1 MRYTVFETNDMY
13 KHSIKLY
20 EVTLKTVLYA
30 DVLFVVNFGMDV
42 ISIWLTFLIV
52 HQKTSAPRLLS
63 ASALG
68 GAYGVLSVVI
78 GSSGLVSFLL
88 SIIVSFIMIFISA
101 CGRLTLKYYLKYTL
115 ILWGVGALSGGIIT
129 ALCTLG
135 GNVYDIRTHNSSFF
149 ILAGGVAAA
158 TAVVRLFSNNRISDN
173 CKVIIKEFGSVFE
186 FEALVDS
193 GNVASEPISS
203 LPIIFVSK
211 TVFSINHDIDV
222 LTSANVE
229 TEKLSN
235 NMKRKIRIVS
245 IRTVNDSCVKYA
257 VIPEEVYIVRRRSK
271 KRVRAAVVIE
281 DKPDY
286 NGFAGI
292 VPASLLR

>member
-1 MRYTVFETNDMY
+1 M
-13 KHSIKLY
+13 
-20 EVTLKTVLYA
+20 KTVLYA

-52 HQKTSAPRLLS
+52 HQKTSALRLLS

-78 GSSGLVSFLL
+78 GPSGMVSFLL
-88 SIIVSFIMIFISA
+88 SIVVSFIMILISA
-101 CGRLTLKYYLKYTL
+101 CGRLAMKYYLKYTL

-135 GNVYDIRTHNSSFF
+135 GNIYDIRTHNSSFF

-173 CKVIIKEFGSVFE
+173 CKVIIKEFGAVYE

-193 GNVASEPISS
+193 GNLVTEPISS

-211 TVFSINHDIDV
+211 TVFLKNNDIDV
-222 LTSANVE
+222 LTSACVD
-229 TEKLSN
+229 TDKLTN

-245 IRTVNDSCVKYA
+245 ISTVNDSGVRYA
-257 VIPEEVYIVRRRSK
+257 VIPEDVYIVKRKSK
-271 KRVRAAVVIE
+271 KRARCAVVIE
-281 DKPDY
+281 DKADY
-286 NGFAGI
+286 NGYAGI

>member
-1 MRYTVFETNDMY
+1 M
-13 KHSIKLY
+13 
-20 EVTLKTVLYA
+20 KTVLYA

-78 GSSGLVSFLL
+78 GPSGIVSFLL
-88 SIIVSFIMIFISA
+88 SIVVSFIMILISA
-101 CGRLTLKYYLKYTL
+101 CGRLSMKYYLKYTL

-135 GNVYDIRTHNSSFF
+135 GNIYDIRTHNSSFF
-149 ILAGGVAAA
+149 ILTGGVAAA
-158 TAVVRLFSNNRISDN
+158 AAVVRLFSNNRISDN
-173 CKVIIKEFGSVFE
+173 CKVTIKEFGAVYE

-193 GNVASEPISS
+193 GNLVTEPISS

-211 TVFSINHDIDV
+211 TVFSKDHDIDV
-222 LTSANVE
+222 LTAADVN
-229 TEKLSN
+229 TDLLSDK
-235 NMKRKIRIVS
+235 MKRKIRTVFIN
-245 IRTVNDSCVKYA
+245 TVNEGSIKYA
-257 VIPEEVYIVRRRSK
+257 VIPDEVYIVKQRSK
-271 KRVRAAVVIE
+271 KWARAALVIE
-281 DKPDY
+281 DKADY
-286 NGFAGI
+286 NGYAGI